1 MTKIKVESKSAQAV
15 ITLVVLT
22 IVLLWAVRGAQSIH
36 RLLRLCTGGTRTDA
50 ELVYAS
56 TRFITTWPY
65 RLEYRFQVD
74 DQVYEEPDYRGYR
87 TRDIG
92 APVPKAAW
100 KEAQAAE
107 VVPILYLAEDPSINM
122 PADWGNWLP
131 VYVFDRVWGLLLS
144 AAIFLLVLIGV
155 AEVLTDDHIE
165 FDEGLLKPL
174 GGLVVVIIPGWVLL
188 TAILRVAHLVIGVG
202 DMDVLDLIMGLLT
215 TAAWVAV
222 PVGILVAIARK
233 G

>member
-1 MTKIKVESKSAQAV
+1 MAKIKVESKSAQAA
-15 ITLVVLT
+15 IMLVVLAV
-22 IVLLWAVRGAQSIH
+22 VLLWTVRGVQSIH
-36 RLLRLCTGGTRTDA
+36 RLLRLRTNGTQTEA
-50 ELVYAS
+50 ELLYAS

-74 DQVYEEPDYRGYR
+74 DQIYEEPNYRSYR

-100 KEAQAAE
+100 KEAQATE
-107 VVPILYLAEDPSINM
+107 VVPILYLAEDPSVNM
-122 PADWGNWLP
+122 PADWSNWLP

-144 AAIFLLVLIGV
+144 AAILLLVLIGV
-155 AEVLTDDHIE
+155 AEVLNDDHIE

-174 GGLVVVIIPGWVLL
+174 GGLVIMVIPGWVLL
-188 TAILRVAHLVIGVG
+188 TAILRVVHLVIGVG
-202 DMDVLDLIMGLLT
+202 DMDVLDLVMSLLT

-222 PVGILVAIARK
+222 PVAILVVIARR
-233 G
+233 